1 MPKVSTESSDSSSLK
16 RVRTIADFQFGR
28 GTGKELFPD
37 DCTFRLS
44 STKRIR
50 YVMSGKTRLATVRAG
65 DGRLTLGK
73 EAGAKLC
80 EIIPAPAYRAT
91 VQNDV
96 AGFIAAGKN
105 AMAKH
110 VISADPGIRA
120 GDEVMV
126 CDEQGGFLG
135 IGNAVL
141 SGEEMLAFNY
151 GVAVQVRKGS

>member
-1 MPKVSTESSDSSSLK
+1 MQKVSTESSDNNSLK

-28 GTGKELFPD
+28 GVGQKLFPD

-44 STKRIR
+44 STGRIR

-73 EAGAKLC
+73 EAGARLC
-80 EIIPAPAYRAT
+80 EILPAPEYRA
-91 VQNDV
+91 VVRDDV
-96 AGFIAAGKN
+96 AGFIVSGKN

-110 VISADPGIRA
+110 VLSADPGIRA

-126 CDEQGGFLG
+126 CDESGNFLG
-135 IGNAVL
+135 VGNAVL

>member
-1 MPKVSTESSDSSSLK
+1 MSTESSENSSLK

-28 GTGKELFPD
+28 GTGAKLFPD

-50 YVMSGKTRLATVRAG
+50 YVMSGKVRLATVRAG
-65 DGRLTLGK
+65 DGRLTLGR
-73 EAGAKLC
+73 EAGERLC
-80 EIIPAPAYRAT
+80 EILPAPAYR
-91 VQNDV
+91 VVVRSDV
-96 AGFIAAGKN
+96 AEFVAAGKN

-110 VISADPGIRA
+110 ILSADPGIRA

-126 CDEQGGFLG
+126 CDEQGSFLG